1 MIAMVSPAVLWPC
14 VAGLAFLAAGLAYA
28 RRDFGAARGLERLV
42 VLGPALYAAPLAVF
56 GAEHLTSSRAIAQ
69 IVPKWMPGHLF
80 WVYFVGLAL
89 LAGALSL
96 VLRRYVG
103 LSAGLLTAMFL
114 VFVATIHLP
123 NVLAHP
129 MNRIRWAVMLR
140 DTSFAAG
147 ALALVGTM
155 LEEGRSTA
163 GKGLIFA
170 SRILFAVPLLFFGF
184 EHFLH
189 PEYAP
194 GVPLAKITPAWV
206 PWRFFCADVVGA
218 VLLVAGFSVLVNK
231 WSRLAASTVGL
242 AMVVLTL
249 GLYLPILATTH
260 GTAALIE
267 GVNYV
272 FDTLLFGG
280 TALLVAG
287 AMPVAEERAP

>member
-1 MIAMVSPAVLWPC
+1 MFSPAVLWLWI
-14 VAGLAFLAAGLAYA
+14 AGLAFLAAGLAYA

-42 VLGPALYAAPLAVF
+42 VLGPALYAAPLAAF
-56 GAEHLTSSRAIAQ
+56 GAEHLTSSQAIEQ
-69 IVPKWMPGHLF
+69 GVPNWMPGHLF

-96 VLRRYVG
+96 VLRRYVS
-103 LSAGLLTAMFL
+103 LSAGLLAAMFL

-129 MNRIRWAVMLR
+129 GNRIRWAVMLR

-147 ALALVGTM
+147 ALALAGTKMEAGRRTVRKWLVAVG
-155 LEEGRSTA
+155 RV
-163 GKGLIFA
+163 
-170 SRILFAVPLLFFGF
+170 LFAVPLLFFGF
-184 EHFLH
+184 EYFLH
-189 PEYAP
+189 PEVAP
-194 GVPLAKITPAWV
+194 GVPLAKITPDWV

-218 VLLVAGFSVLVNK
+218 VLLVAGISVLVNK
-231 WSRLAASTVGL
+231 WSRLAASSVGL

-249 GLYLPILATTH
+249 GLYLPILATAH
-260 GTAALIE
+260 GTAALIV

-280 TALLVAG
+280 AALLVAG